1 MPSDFGPVRGR
12 LRLAA
17 LTCQGESLRQVP
29 GRSSCGCRADL
40 RMSPTYYT
48 TRAKNNPLSGS
59 KSMENSE
66 EKRLTLPSLPEW
78 MMSCTAYAMGW
89 NRVHTALT
97 ASAGARSAVSGCTF
111 PNQQRAGQRTP

>member
-1 MPSDFGPVRGR
+1 M
-12 LRLAA
+12 
-17 LTCQGESLRQVP
+17 
-29 GRSSCGCRADL
+29 
-40 RMSPTYYT
+40 
-48 TRAKNNPLSGS
+48 NNPLSGS

-97 ASAGARSAVSGCTF
+97 ASAGAPKRRVGLHI
-111 PNQQRAGQRTP
+111 PK